1 MPISIKKAKRQ
12 GDANYDIP
20 LKSSP
25 GTAGMT
31 PTLSLHYDSSGG
43 NGLMGMGF
51 NLQGLTAITRV
62 PQNYAQNGQIHGVDF
77 TNEDRFALNGQQLVG
92 VWDHYGANGAEYRTY
107 IDSQARIISHDEQ
120 GMGPQSFTV
129 ETKGGQT
136 AYYGSTDDSRVIENG
151 TNYPSEIDYT
161 SNAKTGLVSYAS
173 IKFIYETRPDAILAY
188 QSGSKFNVTQRLKEI
203 QAFYKNDL

>member
-1 MPISIKKAKRQ
+1 MILQKNFLLRIFAPIFLIMGLSLPLLSQSNKPV
-12 GDANYDIP
+12 DAVSQNSLPLHDSNIVGNLAGSFSVDQEGNATYDIP
-20 LKSSP
+20 IKMSP
-25 GTAGMT
+25 GTAGMA

-120 GMGPQSFTV
+120 GM
-129 ETKGGQT
+129 
-136 AYYGSTDDSRVIENG
+136 
-151 TNYPSEIDYT
+151 
-161 SNAKTGLVSYAS
+161 
-173 IKFIYETRPDAILAY
+173 
-188 QSGSKFNVTQRLKEI
+188 
-203 QAFYKNDL
+203 